1 MDFFGA
7 QLKVKTVLPMI
18 LNTFSAHD
26 LVTLKALE
34 LTYFLTKL
42 LSDGMVKYHGPPLS
56 SGQPLKRNKLLR
68 GLCVWRW
75 GVMSNRITHYTGENK
90 CNAAHESH

>member
-1 MDFFGA
+1 M
-7 QLKVKTVLPMI
+7 
-18 LNTFSAHD
+18 
-26 LVTLKALE
+26 TLKALE

-56 SGQPLKRNKLLR
+56 SGQTLEEEQITQRTV
-68 GLCVWRW
+68 CVEV
-75 GVMSNRITHYTGENK
+75 GVMPNRITHYTGENK